1 MSIIDDI
8 DEDKEKKGILIEPVI
23 KIIKDKN
30 FAFLGTIMKDGRP
43 QISPIWI
50 DIDDNNNIILFNT
63 AQGRIKHKNISRDPR
78 VSLSLVDKNN
88 PYSMVT
94 IQGTVIEQTT
104 IGADEHIDKLAKK
117 YLNIDRYPSHSPSI
131 KRVICKIKPEKM
143 YYLPPRYTEF
153 IGKS

>member
-1 MSIIDDI
+1 MSII
-8 DEDKEKKGILIEPVI
+8 DEDKEKKRILIEPVI

-30 FAFLGTIMKDGRP
+30 FAFLATIMKDGRP
-43 QISPIWI
+43 QVSPIWI

>member
-1 MSIIDDI
+1 MSII
-8 DEDKEKKGILIEPVI
+8 DEDKEKEGILIEPVI

-30 FAFLGTIMKDGRP
+30 FAFLGTIMRDGRP
-43 QISPIWI
+43 QVSPIWI

>member
-1 MSIIDDI
+1 MSSIDDS
-8 DEDKEKKGILIEPVI
+8 KGKKSVLSEPVI

-30 FAFLGTIMKDGRP
+30 FAFLGTIMRDGRP
-43 QISPIWI
+43 QVSPIWI
-50 DIDDNNNIILFNT
+50 DIDDNNNIILINT
-63 AQGRIKHKNISRDPR
+63 ANGRIKQKNITRDPR

-88 PYSMVT
+88 PYSMIT

-131 KRVICKIKPEKM
+131 QRVICKIKPEKM

-153 IGKS
+153 LGKS

>member
-1 MSIIDDI
+1 MNIID
-8 DEDKEKKGILIEPVI
+8 EGKEKKRILTEPVI

-43 QISPIWI
+43 QVSPIWI
-50 DIDDNNNIILFNT
+50 DIDDNNNILLFNT
-63 AQGRIKHKNISRDPR
+63 AQERIKHKNISRDPR

>member
-1 MSIIDDI
+1 MYVIDK
-8 DEDKEKKGILIEPVI
+8 DKEKKMILTEPVI

-43 QISPIWI
+43 QVSPIWI

-63 AQGRIKHKNISRDPR
+63 AQGRIKQKNISRDPR

-131 KRVICKIKPEKM
+131 QRVICKIKPEKM

-153 IGKS
+153 LGKS

>member
-1 MSIIDDI
+1 MSII
-8 DEDKEKKGILIEPVI
+8 DEDKEKKGILTEPVI

-43 QISPIWI
+43 QVSPIWI
-50 DIDDNNNIILFNT
+50 DIDDNNNILLFNT

-117 YLNIDRYPSHSPSI
+117 YLNIDRYPSHSPSMT
-131 KRVICKIKPEKM
+131 RVICKIKPEKM

>member
-1 MSIIDDI
+1 MTANDQTKNNLNDPRIRKLF
-8 DEDKEKKGILIEPVI
+8 E
-23 KIIKDKN
+23 DKN

-43 QISPIWI
+43 QVSPIWI

-153 IGKS
+153 LGKS

>member
-1 MSIIDDI
+1 MSII

-23 KIIKDKN
+23 NIIKDKN

-43 QISPIWI
+43 QVSPIWI

>member
-1 MSIIDDI
+1 MNIID
-8 DEDKEKKGILIEPVI
+8 EGKEKKRILTEPVI

-30 FAFLGTIMKDGRP
+30 FVFLGTIMKDGRP
-43 QISPIWI
+43 QVSPIWI
-50 DIDDNNNIILFNT
+50 DIDDNNNILLFNT
-63 AQGRIKHKNISRDPR
+63 AQERIKHKNISRDPR

>member
-1 MSIIDDI
+1 MSSIDDS
-8 DEDKEKKGILIEPVI
+8 KGKKSVLSEPVI

-30 FAFLGTIMKDGRP
+30 FAFLGTIMRDGRP
-43 QISPIWI
+43 QVSPIWI
-50 DIDDNNNIILFNT
+50 DIDDNNTIILINT
-63 AQGRIKHKNISRDPR
+63 AQGRIKQKNITRDPR

-88 PYSMVT
+88 PYSMIT

-131 KRVICKIKPEKM
+131 QRVICKIKPEKM

-153 IGKS
+153 LGKY

>member
-1 MSIIDDI
+1 MSII
-8 DEDKEKKGILIEPVI
+8 DEDKEKEGILIEPVI

-43 QISPIWI
+43 QVSPIWI

>member
-1 MSIIDDI
+1 M
-8 DEDKEKKGILIEPVI
+8 ILTEPVI
-23 KIIKDKN
+23 KIVKDKN

-43 QISPIWI
+43 QVSPIWI

-94 IQGTVIEQTT
+94 IQGIVIEQTT

-131 KRVICKIKPEKM
+131 KRVICKIRPEKM

>member
-1 MSIIDDI
+1 MSII
-8 DEDKEKKGILIEPVI
+8 DEDKEKKGILTEPVI

-43 QISPIWI
+43 QVSPIWI
-50 DIDDNNNIILFNT
+50 DIDDNNNILLFNT

-94 IQGTVIEQTT
+94 IQGIVIEQTT

-131 KRVICKIKPEKM
+131 TRVICKIKPEKM

>member
-1 MSIIDDI
+1 MSII
-8 DEDKEKKGILIEPVI
+8 DEDKEKKGILTEPVI

-43 QISPIWI
+43 QVSPIWI
-50 DIDDNNNIILFNT
+50 DIDDNNNILLFNT
-63 AQGRIKHKNISRDPR
+63 AQGRIKHKNISKDPR

-94 IQGTVIEQTT
+94 IQGTIIEQTT

-117 YLNIDRYPSHSPSI
+117 YLNIDRYPSHSPSMT
-131 KRVICKIKPEKM
+131 RVICKIKPEKM

>member
-1 MSIIDDI
+1 MSII
-8 DEDKEKKGILIEPVI
+8 DEDKEKKRILIEPVI
-23 KIIKDKN
+23 KKIKDKN

-43 QISPIWI
+43 QVSPIWI
-50 DIDDNNNIILFNT
+50 DIDDNNNILFNT

>member
-1 MSIIDDI
+1 MSVI
-8 DEDKEKKGILIEPVI
+8 DEDNEKTRILTQPVI

-30 FAFLGTIMKDGRP
+30 FAFLGTLMKDGRP
-43 QISPIWI
+43 QVSPIWI
-50 DIDDNNNIILFNT
+50 DIDNNNNNNILFNT

-94 IQGTVIEQTT
+94 IQGIVIEQTT

-131 KRVICKIKPEKM
+131 KRVICKIRPEKM

>member
-1 MSIIDDI
+1 MSSIDDS
-8 DEDKEKKGILIEPVI
+8 KGKKSVLSEPVI

-30 FAFLGTIMKDGRP
+30 FAFLGTIMRNGRP
-43 QISPIWI
+43 QVSPIWI
-50 DIDDNNNIILFNT
+50 DIDDNNNIILINT
-63 AQGRIKHKNISRDPR
+63 ANGRIKQKNISRDPR

-88 PYSMVT
+88 PYSMIT

-117 YLNIDRYPSHSPSI
+117 YLNTDRYPSHSPSI
-131 KRVICKIKPEKM
+131 QRVICKIKPEKM

-153 IGKS
+153 LGKS

>member
-1 MSIIDDI
+1 MSIIDK
-8 DEDKEKKGILIEPVI
+8 DKEKKRILIEPVI

-153 IGKS
+153 IRKS

>member
-1 MSIIDDI
+1 MSIIDK
-8 DEDKEKKGILIEPVI
+8 DKEKKRILIEPVI

-30 FAFLGTIMKDGRP
+30 F
-43 QISPIWI
+43 
-50 DIDDNNNIILFNT
+50 
-63 AQGRIKHKNISRDPR
+63 SRDPR
-78 VSLSLVDKNN
+78 VSLSLVNKNN

-104 IGADEHIDKLAKK
+104 KGADEHIDKLAKK
-117 YLNIDRYPSHSPSI
+117 YLNIDIYPSHSPSI

>member
-1 MSIIDDI
+1 MSSIDDS
-8 DEDKEKKGILIEPVI
+8 KGKKSVLSEPVI

-30 FAFLGTIMKDGRP
+30 FAFLGTIMRDGRP
-43 QISPIWI
+43 QVSPIWI
-50 DIDDNNNIILFNT
+50 DIDDNNNIILINT
-63 AQGRIKHKNISRDPR
+63 ANGRIKQKNITRDPR

-88 PYSMVT
+88 PYSMIT

-131 KRVICKIKPEKM
+131 QRVICKIKPEKI

-153 IGKS
+153 LGKS

>member
-1 MSIIDDI
+1 MNIID
-8 DEDKEKKGILIEPVI
+8 EGKEKKRILTEPVI

-30 FAFLGTIMKDGRP
+30 FVFLGTIMKDGRP
-43 QISPIWI
+43 QVSPIWI
-50 DIDDNNNIILFNT
+50 DIDDNNNILLFNT

-78 VSLSLVDKNN
+78 VSLSLVNKNN

>member
-1 MSIIDDI
+1 MNFIDDS
-8 DEDKEKKGILIEPVI
+8 KRKKSVLNEPVI

-30 FAFLGTIMKDGRP
+30 FAFLGTIMRDGRP
-43 QISPIWI
+43 QVSPIWI
-50 DIDDNNNIILFNT
+50 DIDDNTNIILINT
-63 AQGRIKHKNISRDPR
+63 AYGRIKQKNITRDPR

-88 PYSMVT
+88 PYSMIT
-94 IQGTVIEQTT
+94 IQGIVIEQTT

-131 KRVICKIKPEKM
+131 QRVICKIKPEKM

-153 IGKS
+153 LGKS

>member
-1 MSIIDDI
+1 MSII
-8 DEDKEKKGILIEPVI
+8 DEDKEKKGILTDPVI

-43 QISPIWI
+43 QVSPIWI

-94 IQGTVIEQTT
+94 IQGTIIEQTT

-131 KRVICKIKPEKM
+131 TRVICKIKPEKM

>member
-1 MSIIDDI
+1 MSII
-8 DEDKEKKGILIEPVI
+8 DEDKEKKRILIEPVI
-23 KIIKDKN
+23 KIIKGKN

-43 QISPIWI
+43 QVSPIWI

>member
-1 MSIIDDI
+1 MSSIDDS
-8 DEDKEKKGILIEPVI
+8 KGKKSVLSEPVI

-30 FAFLGTIMKDGRP
+30 FAFLGTIMRDGRP
-43 QISPIWI
+43 QVSPIWI
-50 DIDDNNNIILFNT
+50 DIDDNNNIILINT
-63 AQGRIKHKNISRDPR
+63 ANGRIKQKNITRDPR

-88 PYSMVT
+88 PYSMIT

-117 YLNIDRYPSHSPSI
+117 YLNTDRYPSHSPSI
-131 KRVICKIKPEKM
+131 QRVICKIKPEKM

-153 IGKS
+153 LGKS

>member
-1 MSIIDDI
+1 MSFIDDS
-8 DEDKEKKGILIEPVI
+8 KGKKSVLSEQVI

-30 FAFLGTIMKDGRP
+30 FAFLGTIMRDGRP
-43 QISPIWI
+43 QVSPIWI
-50 DIDDNNNIILFNT
+50 DIDDNNNIILINT
-63 AQGRIKHKNISRDPR
+63 AYGRIKQKNITRDPR

-88 PYSMVT
+88 PYSMIT

-104 IGADEHIDKLAKK
+104 VGADEHIDKLAKK

-131 KRVICKIKPEKM
+131 QRVMCKIKPEKM

-153 IGKS
+153 LGKS